1 MWCYT
6 ISFKIMLKKIFY
18 TVILIASERPS
29 WQEKIVYFFKLILT
43 FAPIAFVLDS
53 FNLWYVDNKQF
64 FSFVIVS
71 LLANMVVGA
80 WYHRKMKT
88 FNWELFWKRNATM
101 WFILIPVY
109 TLLEMLRLTAG
120 DNIVGEGFKVVI
132 QITTLLYPISK
143 ALKNF
148 YILSNKQFPPQF
160 IMDKLYRFEK
170 SGDLKDLFDKEEE
183 KEENLNE

>member
-6 ISFKIMLKKIFY
+6 LPLKIMLKKIFFTIILVADEKPTY
-18 TVILIASERPS
+18 YEKLIYIFKLLMTFSPIVILLEA
-29 WQEKIVYFFKLILT
+29 
-43 FAPIAFVLDS
+43 
-53 FNLWYVDNKQF
+53 FNLWYVNNKQF
-64 FSFVIVS
+64 FSFVLGA
-71 LLANMVVGA
+71 LLINMFVGA

-88 FNWELFWKRNATM
+88 FSWELFLKRNALM
-101 WFILIPVY
+101 WAVLIPVY

-120 DNIVGEGFKVVI
+120 DNMIGEGFKVVI

-160 IMDKLYRFEK
+160 IMNKIYNFEK
-170 SGDLKDLFDKEEE
+170 TGDIKEFFNKE
-183 KEENLNE
+183 KEE